1 MNKLIVSGRP
11 TRDPEIFYSG
21 EGEKQK
27 TVAKFTIA
35 SNRIFKREGDASAD
49 FIPVVAFGRQ
59 AKFIETYIRKGM
71 LIQLTGPL
79 RNNDYVNKEGEKRHS
94 FQMVAETVEIFEKK
108 NESQSQGSAPEP
120 DSEGYMQMTEEEMAD
135 MPFN

>member
-1 MNKLIVSGRP
+1 
-11 TRDPEIFYSG
+11 
-21 EGEKQK
+21 
-27 TVAKFTIA
+27 
-35 SNRIFKREGDASAD
+35 
-49 FIPVVAFGRQ
+49 
-59 AKFIETYIRKGM
+59 M

-120 DSEGYMQMTEEEMAD
+120 DPEGYMQITEEEMSSLHFTRDCAE
-135 MPFN
+135 